1 MDKFMQQLSIVAIE
15 RRPEACLGCGFEHGC
30 STHGCAVIKTA
41 SEQLRAYRSTNHTP
55 EECAAAFKE
64 VEQATKF
71 LQSKTERAERI
82 AKDLNVIYK
91 QMQEITAE
99 LAAYKATGFTPDDF
113 DKLCREMSKLRM
125 SVGIGTYDGLYRAA
139 ELLELERKGKI
150 VQLPFVA
157 MVEQSM
163 QGGKMKPKKDQQFN
177 GRYAAVYSSPR
188 WGCPLI
194 DICGTPYNS
203 EQALKRV
210 SVLKKQEDKK

>member
-1 MDKFMQQLSIVAIE
+1 MDGTKILIDAAE
-15 RRPEACLGCGFEHGC
+15 YGELE
-30 STHGCAVIKTA
+30 
-41 SEQLRAYRSTNHTP
+41 AYRATGHTP
-55 EECAAAFKE
+55 GECAAAFKE

-71 LQSKTERAERI
+71 LQAKTERAERI

-99 LAAYKATGFTPDDF
+99 LAAYKTTGFTPSDF
-113 DKLCREMSKLRM
+113 DNLCREMSDLRM
-125 SVGIGTYDGLYRAA
+125 SVGIRTYDGLRHAI
-139 ELLELERKGKI
+139 ELLELERNGKL
-150 VQLPFVA
+150 VQMPFVA

-163 QGGKMKPKKDQQFN
+163 QGGKMKPEKDQHFN
-177 GRYAAVYSSPR
+177 GRYAAVYHSPR

-210 SVLKKQEDKK
+210 SVLKKQEGKK